1 MKIPIEEYQEIDFNE
16 DYIKYSK
23 NQMNGIKSNLEKLI
37 TDYNQFKKQINNFL
51 KNFENCFPDLLN
63 EVDCCLYWLKYTKN
77 YNAKKAKNIKK
88 NKIFIKN
95 ILKNAMLLYIILIKM
110 II

>member
-37 TDYNQFKKQINNFL
+37 TDYNQFKKQINNF
-51 KNFENCFPDLLN
+51 F
-63 EVDCCLYWLKYTKN
+63 
-77 YNAKKAKNIKK
+77 KK
-88 NKIFIKN
+88 F
-95 ILKNAMLLYIILIKM
+95 
-110 II
+110 